1 MLFAFLILSIL
12 VGVCWFDFHS
22 PDTEGS
28 WALWALFYMF
38 IGDLDRI
45 SALMQGLLKSFAYFT
60 IGLSV
65 IDL

>member
-1 MLFAFLILSIL
+1 
-12 VGVCWFDFHS
+12 
-22 PDTEGS
+22 
-28 WALWALFYMF
+28 MF